1 MNIDP
6 RDKMPNLSEK
16 PDGVHPK
23 LEKYILR
30 KVGRGRAGELECGGS
45 LQVKTGGRG
54 GRRRRRVPGGGHDCT
69 WLPAVLAYVAM
80 LGGCSRRTSM
90 ASQDSLQPTV
100 LARPSPPPTGL

>member
-30 KVGRGRAGELECGGS
+30 KVG
-45 LQVKTGGRG
+45 
-54 GRRRRRVPGGGHDCT
+54 
-69 WLPAVLAYVAM
+69 
-80 LGGCSRRTSM
+80 
-90 ASQDSLQPTV
+90 
-100 LARPSPPPTGL
+100 